1 MKTPN
6 IKPLKKITLVNIKR
20 ASSMALT
27 ALTTLTTLAVFSGIA
42 TAVHAQPTGYDQL
55 SFSTQVSDEITNDE
69 VQASLYKKAQATTAK
84 DLATQ
89 LNAAI
94 NQAMLTAKRYP
105 SITVSTGQQNTYPRY
120 DDNHQIIGWTGEAY
134 VQIKSGDMNA
144 VSQLIAQL
152 QDNLLMGDI
161 HFTVSKQRQNQIE
174 TQLKERASKAFQE
187 QANHLAR
194 TWGASG
200 YRLISV
206 TLTSNTHQAPVPIES
221 MYSLANAQLTAV
233 PTQEFESGN
242 SVISVIADGKIELV
256 R

>member
-27 ALTTLTTLAVFSGIA
+27 TLTTLAVFSGIT

-55 SFSTQVSDEITNDE
+55 SFSTQVSDEIANDE
-69 VQASLYKKAQATTAK
+69 VQASLYKKAQAKTAK

-89 LNAAI
+89 LNTAI

-120 DDNHQIIGWTGEAY
+120 DDNHKIIGWTGEAY
-134 VQIKSGDMNA
+134 VQIKSSDMNA

-174 TQLKERASKAFQE
+174 TGLKERASKAFQE
-187 QANHLAR
+187 QASRLAR
-194 TWGASG
+194 TWGANG
-200 YRLISV
+200 HRLISV
-206 TLTSNTHQAPVPIES
+206 TLTSNTHQPPIPIGS
-221 MYSLANAQLTAV
+221 MYSLADAQLTAV